1 MPASWANPA
10 TMESQKARG
19 ANNQTKSFPILTVS
33 QQCNDSSAPH
43 LLLHKTARF
52 LQFHYIFYMWAD
64 SLPAGLK
71 AKISALVQAQPSS
84 ELILQELY
92 THMLHQ
98 NKRRKVSPSDSG
110 SEPSAAP
117 PTPNAPPAPAPVEQA
132 APTEKALLPP
142 ISPNET
148 IFELSSLLFTSPV
161 RRKMNLVFHLTI
173 APDNTPHPLFSVVNM
188 ATGIP
193 ELSVAD
199 LRTSIRLCCLIP
211 ILGNLTVPAKKNT
224 AMLCFWLHLMNDPII
239 CTFNLDLVKRQ
250 LAKDGKIPPDADL
263 QVAHLEQGADSIKP
277 INELIIDFLERQFS
291 LCGISLYN
299 FMPSAKP
306 HKNQLSMN
314 SDAAI
319 AVSLHGDSVTNFL
332 AVEAY
337 KGSKEGALLL
347 LNPTP
352 TTAFLVF
359 GFKKP
364 ITILDFSTIVDV
376 AYKDISKFT
385 FTVVVT
391 YRDKEKEATL
401 ELSMIDQKS
410 HEAIDEFV
418 RRMNIVDNS
427 FDTKFRETKPKDAAQ
442 DPATGTEA
450 LLAEDDDEEEDGSY
464 TAEAEAESDSDLA
477 EEFDS
482 NVEEEDSDLDKDPE
496 PEEDAVKEE
505 KGAEQDATEV
515 KSENGVKLEE

>member
-1 MPASWANPA
+1 
-10 TMESQKARG
+10 
-19 ANNQTKSFPILTVS
+19 
-33 QQCNDSSAPH
+33 
-43 LLLHKTARF
+43 
-52 LQFHYIFYMWAD
+52 MWVD

-71 AKISALVQAQPSS
+71 AKISALVRAQPSS
-84 ELILQELY
+84 ETILNELY
-92 THMLHQ
+92 NHVLHES
-98 NKRRKVSPSDSG
+98 KRRKVSPSTSDSAPDSASAVPLA
-110 SEPSAAP
+110 SEE
-117 PTPNAPPAPAPVEQA
+117 APAPVASEP
-132 APTEKALLPP
+132 APSSEPPRIPP

-148 IFELSSLLFTSPV
+148 IFELSNLSFTSPV

-224 AMLCFWLHLMNDPII
+224 AMLCFWLHIMNDPII

-250 LAKDGKIPPDADL
+250 LAKDGKIPPDAEL
-263 QVAHLEQGADSIKP
+263 QVAHIEQNADGIKP

-291 LCGISLYN
+291 LCGINLYN
-299 FMPSAKP
+299 FMPSSKP

-319 AVSLHGDSVTNFL
+319 AISLNGDSVTNFL

-337 KGSKEGALLL
+337 KGSKEGAVLL

-352 TTAFLVF
+352 ASAFLVF

-364 ITILDFSTIVDV
+364 IVILDFSTIVDV

-385 FTVVVT
+385 FTMVVT
-391 YRDKEKEATL
+391 YRDKEKEMVL

-427 FDTKFRETKPKDAAQ
+427 FDTKFREAKPKDSAE

-450 LLAEDDDEEEDGSY
+450 LLAEDEDDEEEDGSY
-464 TAEAEAESDSDLA
+464 TAEVEAETDSDLA

-482 NVEEEDSDLDKDPE
+482 NAESEDSDLDKDSE
-496 PEEDAVKEE
+496 SEGEAEVKEE
-505 KGAEQDATEV
+505 EEAETTEV
-515 KSENGVKLEE
+515 KTETEVKLEG

>member
-1 MPASWANPA
+1 
-10 TMESQKARG
+10 
-19 ANNQTKSFPILTVS
+19 
-33 QQCNDSSAPH
+33 
-43 LLLHKTARF
+43 
-52 LQFHYIFYMWAD
+52 MWAD

-71 AKISALVQAQPSS
+71 AKISALVRAQPSS
-84 ELILQELY
+84 EVILQELY
-92 THMLHQ
+92 NHMLHES
-98 NKRRKVSPSDSG
+98 KRRKVSPAA
-110 SEPSAAP
+110 ESAPDPTIAP
-117 PTPNAPPAPAPVEQA
+117 PAAETAPAPAPSEE
-132 APTEKALLPP
+132 PPSSEPSRIPP

-148 IFELSSLLFTSPV
+148 IFELSNLLFTSPV

-193 ELSVAD
+193 ELSVSD

-211 ILGNLTVPAKKNT
+211 ILGNLTVSTKKNT
-224 AMLCFWLHLMNDPII
+224 AMLCFWLHIMNDPII

-250 LAKDGKIPPDADL
+250 LAKDGKIPPDAEL
-263 QVAHLEQGADSIKP
+263 QVAHLEQTADSIKP

-319 AVSLHGDSVTNFL
+319 AISLRGDAVTNFL

-352 TTAFLVF
+352 TFAFLVF

-364 ITILDFSTIVDV
+364 IIILDFTTIVDV

-391 YRDKEKEATL
+391 YREKEKEAVL

-427 FDTKFRETKPKDAAQ
+427 FDDKFRETKPKDTAE
-442 DPATGTEA
+442 DPTTGTEA
-450 LLAEDDDEEEDGSY
+450 LLADAEDDEEEDGSY
-464 TAEAEAESDSDLA
+464 TAEVEAESDSDLA

-482 NVEEEDSDLDKDPE
+482 NAESEDSDLDKDSE
-496 PEEDAVKEE
+496 SEEETVKEE
-505 KGAEQDATEV
+505 EEVEATVKAENTEV
-515 KSENGVKLEE
+515 KLEG

>member
-1 MPASWANPA
+1 
-10 TMESQKARG
+10 
-19 ANNQTKSFPILTVS
+19 
-33 QQCNDSSAPH
+33 
-43 LLLHKTARF
+43 
-52 LQFHYIFYMWAD
+52 MWVD

-71 AKISALVQAQPSS
+71 AKISALVRAQPSS
-84 ELILQELY
+84 EAILHELY
-92 THMLHQ
+92 NHMLHE
-98 NKRRKVSPSDSG
+98 NKRRKVSPSSDSA
-110 SEPSAAP
+110 SDTTTTAP
-117 PTPNAPPAPAPVEQA
+117 PVEEPPAAVFPKAVDAPE
-132 APTEKALLPP
+132 PP
-142 ISPNET
+142 RISPINPNET
-148 IFELSSLLFTSPV
+148 IFELSNLSFTSPV

-193 ELSVAD
+193 ELSVAE

-211 ILGNLTVPAKKNT
+211 ILGNLTVPTKKNT
-224 AMLCFWLHLMNDPII
+224 AMLCFWLHIMNDPII

-250 LAKDGKIPPDADL
+250 LAKDGKIPPDAEL
-263 QVAHLEQGADSIKP
+263 QVAHLEQSADSIKP

-314 SDAAI
+314 TDAAI
-319 AVSLHGDSVTNFL
+319 AISLNGDSVTTFL

-352 TTAFLVF
+352 ASAFLVF

-364 ITILDFSTIVDV
+364 ILILDFANIVDV

-385 FTVVVT
+385 FTMMVT
-391 YRDKEKEATL
+391 YRDKEKEAVL

-427 FDTKFRETKPKDAAQ
+427 FDTKFREAKPKDAAEE
-442 DPATGTEA
+442 PATGTEA
-450 LLAEDDDEEEDGSY
+450 LLGEGEEDDEEEDGSY

-482 NVEEEDSDLDKDPE
+482 NAESEDSDLDKE
-496 PEEDAVKEE
+496 SESEGETVKEE
-505 KGAEQDATEV
+505 EGETAKEEEGETVKEEEEEAGAKEGPVKTEA
-515 KSENGVKLEE
+515 EVKLEG